1 MYSNDWAARLFRA
14 RPAAGWRVP
23 ANVWG
28 LGVTSLLTDIS
39 SEMVVTILP
48 VYLVMTSGFAPLL
61 LGVATGLHEGGPLLI
76 TWVGGW
82 IADRSGRRKLTAGLG
97 YGLSALCRLGWMLLS
112 GQTMGA
118 LAVLVLG
125 DRMGKAIRTA
135 PRDAM
140 ISLSV
145 RSDQL
150 ATAFGVHRALDAA
163 GAAMGPV
170 LAFVLL
176 WQFPRRFD
184 IIFFTSLIVALLGV
198 AALALLVEEVPAA
211 VAAPALAG
219 AAAAGAT
226 AATAAAASR
235 SAFAFEVFEDPPLRH
250 VLMLAA
256 AFGLVTISD
265 AFVYVL
271 LLQRS
276 NANVSWVPLLYTGTA
291 ITFLLLAVPIG
302 GIADRV
308 GRRAVFITGHVPLLL
323 VYAMVLAGFP
333 VWPWNAVIGVVL
345 LGSFYASTDGVLASL
360 ASSLLPAPS
369 RAMGLAW
376 VDTASSLARL
386 SSAILFGLLW
396 TRAGDVRVLLIFTFA
411 LLVVVASFATLA
423 REHTKTPTPRRQPE
437 EVA

>member
-1 MYSNDWAARLFRA
+1 VYSNDWAARLFQV

-28 LGVTSLLTDIS
+28 LGITSLLTDIS

-82 IADRSGRRKLTAGLG
+82 IADRSGRRKLTAGVG
-97 YGLSALCRLGWMLLS
+97 YGLSALCRLGWMIFS

-125 DRMGKAIRTA
+125 DRMGKAVRTA

-145 RSDQL
+145 RSEQL

-198 AALALLVEEVPAA
+198 AALILLVHEVPVSAQ
-211 VAAPALAG
+211 APALASVP
-219 AAAAGAT
+219 ASAH
-226 AATAAAASR
+226 AAASASASTPEPR
-235 SAFAFEVFEDPPLRH
+235 YASAFAFELFEQPPLRH

-256 AFGLVTISD
+256 TFGVVTISD

-276 NANVSWVPLLYTGTA
+276 NANISWVPLLYTGTA

-302 GIADRV
+302 ALADRV
-308 GRRAVFITGHVPLLL
+308 GRRAVFICGHIPLLIA
-323 VYAMVLAGFP
+323 YGMVLAGLP
-333 VWPWNAVIGVVL
+333 VWPWNAVICILL

-386 SSAILFGLLW
+386 CSSILFGLLW
-396 TRAGDVRVLLIFTFA
+396 TRAGDVRVLIIFTTSLFI
-411 LLVVVASFATLA
+411 VFISFAAFA
-423 REHTKTPTPRRQPE
+423 REEHS
-437 EVA
+437 A